1 MKKRAKRRNK
11 FYTNYIFW
19 NLRMENKRN
28 HVNCFDYYNY
38 CVIDFSAELVL
49 IYWQAII
56 GVINQA
62 KESSVK
68 TTIAREKEAIAHAW
82 NAKKAEKLGYA
93 DQIGREDL
101 ESQLLSDGEIV
112 TVGYGD
118 DDENKAYL
126 VVFVETGNR
135 YQVSKIGEITF
146 LGAAEGTSQIVEG
159 KAQPADKR
167 R

>member
-1 MKKRAKRRNK
+1 MARWKKCDINCTFKDLKVSTKR
-11 FYTNYIFW
+11 NYI
-19 NLRMENKRN
+19 
-28 HVNCFDYYNY
+28 NCFDYHYN
-38 CVIDFSAELVL
+38 CVIDFSTELVS

-62 KESSVK
+62 KSSSVK

-101 ESQLLSDGEIV
+101 ENQLLSDGEIV
-112 TVGYGD
+112 TVGYVD
-118 DDENKAYL
+118 DDESQDYL

-135 YQVSKIGEITF
+135 YQVSKITGEITF
-146 LGAAEGTSQIVEG
+146 LGATEGVSQIVEG